1 MPCKKKELLWV
12 KYGETIAIF
21 ADIVVKLQKQMG
33 MLSKAEY
40 DLRLQLAEDARI
52 KSEEARI
59 EFDRHVREHQC

>member
-1 MPCKKKELLWV
+1 MPCKEKELLWA
-12 KYGETIAIF
+12 KYGETIATF
-21 ADIVVKLQKQMG
+21 AEIVVKLQRQMKW
-33 MLSKAEY
+33 LSKAEY

>member
-12 KYGETIAIF
+12 KYGEAIARF
-21 ADIVVKLQKQMG
+21 AEIVVKLQKQMG
-33 MLSKAEY
+33 VLSKAEY